1 MGTRGADLFMDCD
14 TPSLER
20 TRSRKQLM
28 TGKWLRNDYCTR
40 GTVAWGYEGVRIWA
54 KRPGAKTLEG
64 SKADLRRRMRARSER
79 EEPQVLTRGLKVVG
93 AKRRAVS
100 PPTAERDSKIW
111 VEDSA
116 RRPAVSSFALGGS
129 RAK

>member
-1 MGTRGADLFMDCD
+1 MGTRGADLFVDCG

-20 TRSRKQLM
+20 TGSRKQLM
-28 TGKWLRNDYCTR
+28 TGKWLRNDYLTR
-40 GTVAWGYEGVRIWA
+40 GTVAWGYEGVGGEIGIWA

-64 SKADLRRRMRARSER
+64 SKAE
-79 EEPQVLTRGLKVVG
+79 LTRGLKVVG
-93 AKRRAVS
+93 AKRRAAS
-100 PPTAERDSKIW
+100 PPTAESDSKIW